1 MKVMESIIITGAG
14 TGLGKELALLYAQ
27 RGYEIIL
34 VGRRKEPLQSVQKQI
49 ESFGG
54 KAVAFSLDITNN
66 EQVHKA
72 AETLCQKHN
81 VTMLINN
88 AGVGHFGPLEQMTEQ
103 HIHEMIDINVKGTI
117 YMTKAF
123 LPYFK
128 TLQEASIMN
137 IISTA
142 GLRGK
147 VNESVYV
154 ASKFAVRGF
163 SESLVKELA
172 ETNVAVTAVY
182 MGGMNT
188 PFWDDCNHIQDRS
201 RLRSPKQVAKT
212 IVNEY
217 NRQPEIIVE

>member
-1 MKVMESIIITGAG
+1 MESIIITGAG

-34 VGRRKEPLQSVQKQI
+34 VGRRKEPLQSVQRQI
-49 ESFGG
+49 ESFRG
-54 KAVAFSLDITNN
+54 KAVAFPLDITNY
-66 EQVHKA
+66 EQVHQT
-72 AETLCQKHN
+72 AEALYHTYN
-81 VTMLINN
+81 ITMLINN
-88 AGVGHFGPLEQMTEQ
+88 AGVGHFGPLEQMTDQ

-128 TLQEASIMN
+128 TLPEANIMN

-188 PFWDDCNHIQDRS
+188 PFWDDSNHIQDRS
-201 RLRSPKQVAKT
+201 RLRSPKQVAET
-212 IVNEY
+212 IINQY
-217 NRQPEIIVE
+217 NRQAEIIVE

>member
-1 MKVMESIIITGAG
+1 MESIIITGAG

-49 ESFGG
+49 ESFRG

-172 ETNVAVTAVY
+172 NTNVAVTAVY
-182 MGGMNT
+182 MGGMAT
-188 PFWDDCNHIQDRS
+188 PFWDDSDHIQDRS
-201 RLRSPKQVAKT
+201 RLRSPKQVAEK
-212 IVNEY
+212 IINEY
-217 NRQPEIIVE
+217 KRQAEIIVE

>member
-1 MKVMESIIITGAG
+1 MKIMEYIVITGAG

-27 RGYEIIL
+27 RGYDIIL
-34 VGRRKEPLQSVQKQI
+34 VGRRKEPLQSVQQQI
-49 ESFGG
+49 ESYGR
-54 KAVAFSLDITNN
+54 KAIVFPLDITNY
-66 EQVHKA
+66 EQVHEA
-72 AETLCQKHN
+72 AETLCRTYY
-81 VTMLINN
+81 VTTLVNN

-103 HIHEMIDINVKGTI
+103 HIHEIIDINVKGTI

-128 TLQEASIMN
+128 TLPQANIIN

-172 ETNVAVTAVY
+172 NTNVAVTAVY
-182 MGGMNT
+182 MGGMAT
-188 PFWDDCNHIQDRS
+188 PFWDDSDHIQDRS
-201 RLRSPKQVAKT
+201 RLRSPKQVAEK
-212 IVNEY
+212 IINEY
-217 NRQPEIIVE
+217 KRQAEIIVE